1 MTEKERIQGEIKILQ
16 SKLALLEEM
25 EKHKS
30 PVEEAYK
37 RVYGNYPDTGICNGM
52 SYVWWDV
59 FCKGYNASQKDYKVG
74 EYEPTP
80 QEPEENKW
88 KTVALRFGET
98 LSSIGPCGY
107 YGMTAD
113 EWLEWA
119 NDTYEKNADELLPLV
134 QRGIRKNEVKE
145 HQPKE
150 KEQKWGDIVRESVK
164 WCEEHPDE
172 SVEDYLKP
180 QGPQGPVGP
189 GPGPKGVIVGY
200 EPTPQEPEENKW
212 KTVALRFGK
221 KLPVIPPYGYDE
233 LSPNAWFRWVV
244 FTYDDYISQ
253 RDIESGY
260 HPAPWTPEQTE
271 KSLREAFKK
280 VQQTEEWK
288 ETQRKIDSNYDDM
301 VKNPPEFLKFELG
314 KTLEALIT
322 RWWDD
327 VLYGGIHQDWDR
339 EVAIDDLIDQIQLWL
354 PREQSHEGTQ
364 SASVIDLVD
373 GYNDALTKIKS
384 KLRNKK

>member
-1 MTEKERIQGEIKILQ
+1 MTETIQQLKEDIALLQ
-16 SKLALLEEM
+16 MKLQKLEEM
-25 EKHKS
+25 ENHKS
-30 PVEEAYK
+30 PCEEAYK

-74 EYEPTP
+74 AY
-80 QEPEENKW
+80 
-88 KTVALRFGET
+88 
-98 LSSIGPCGY
+98 
-107 YGMTAD
+107 
-113 EWLEWA
+113 
-119 NDTYEKNADELLPLV
+119 
-134 QRGIRKNEVKE
+134 
-145 HQPKE
+145 QPKE

-164 WCEEHPDE
+164 WCKEHPDE

-180 QGPQGPVGP
+180 Q
-189 GPGPKGVIVGY
+189 
-200 EPTPQEPEENKW
+200 
-212 KTVALRFGK
+212 
-221 KLPVIPPYGYDE
+221 
-233 LSPNAWFRWVV
+233 
-244 FTYDDYISQ
+244 
-253 RDIESGY
+253 
-260 HPAPWTPEQTE
+260 TPEQVDAG
-271 KSLREAFKK
+271 LRNAMRKAKK
-280 VQQTEEWK
+280 DGVFDEPTKPMNEVLDRLENKYKDAEENAASYMTDEVVNRMLKRW
-288 ETQRKIDSNYDDM
+288 ETD
-301 VKNPPEFLKFELG
+301 PPSFLRFELG